1 LEESVKKGWLA
12 GLAVGLLAMTPPV
25 CRAQSH
31 DSMPGMAG
39 MDSTDRHAAAAAD
52 DAMSGPMT
60 ADPHMVM
67 TPGRAPAPGDAARAA
82 DLLAQMRRDLVRYR
96 DSDSAIADGYRI
108 FFPNVPQ
115 PVYHFTNLMNA
126 LAERL
131 RFDPAH
137 PTSLLYRKEP
147 SGAYA
152 LVGAMYDDAPDTPL
166 EELDRRVP
174 LSYAHWHRHVNW
186 CLPPRGAPERW
197 REMTDGRPVFGP
209 KSPIATAAECTAVG
223 GRFIPHIFGWM
234 VHVNAFLDDSGAVW
248 SDPHGGAGH

>member
-1 LEESVKKGWLA
+1 MSRGWLV
-12 GLAVGLLAMTPPV
+12 GLALGLMGVTAPAA
-25 CRAQSH
+25 RAQAR

-52 DAMSGPMT
+52 AEMSGPMS

-67 TPGRAPAPGDAARAA
+67 TPSRPVAPGDAARAA
-82 DLLAQMRRDLVRYR
+82 DLLARMRSSLVRYR
-96 DSDSAIADGYRI
+96 SADSALADGYRP

-126 LAERL
+126 LAERF

-137 PTSLLYRKEP
+137 PTSLLYRKDP
-147 SGAYA
+147 GGAYV
-152 LVGAMYDDAPDTPL
+152 LVGAMYDDAADTPL
-166 EELDRRVP
+166 AELDARVP

-197 REMTDGRPVFGP
+197 RETKDGHPLFGP
-209 KSPIATAAECTAVG
+209 RSPIATADACAAVG
-223 GRFIPHIFGWM
+223 GRFVPHLFGWM
-234 VHVNAFLDDSGAVW
+234 VHVNAFLDDSAQVW
-248 SDPHGGAGH
+248 GDAHGGAGP